1 MSRSRILILVTLV
14 LAALGYA
21 GHRLAERQRQDRGG
35 QVLRIAHT
43 HLETGVREALAAVA
57 AAYEERHPGVA
68 IEQIAVPA
76 SHYTAWLRTRLTGES
91 MPDIATFGNVP
102 EHEFPRYYLPLGP
115 HLDEPNPYN
124 EGTPLA
130 GLRWRDT
137 FLDGLAGPPSFRFN
151 LLENYG
157 ITLAPYSVRILFN
170 VDLLERLAGTRE
182 LPRDYAS
189 FLELCARISAQAPS
203 VRSGVIPIAAAQNN
217 ANLLLSQLFATQ
229 TQRLAMDVERT
240 RRHFCPAM
248 DWQAGF
254 VRGDWSFSSPA
265 VRAALHRL
273 RELGPHLQP
282 GFMQLRDGDAL
293 LSFTSGDAVMI
304 VASSF
309 DAPSIRRAVS
319 FPVGVAPL
327 PIPADPEHSFGPAA
341 ELEDVSSALY
351 QVWRGGNQ
359 ELALDFLRFLT
370 SWEGARLFSER
381 SLWPTSV
388 RDVPVPEEVVP
399 FQPMIDGYPSGIV
412 PWSGTNPQRVFF
424 QNLHRLVRPGASVE
438 AFIEAVETPYAA
450 ANRAELRRGI
460 TSILGNSAQLD
471 TILGAVFHDD
481 PEIELRRLAAVSE
494 SQTLQEAA
502 TAPRQFSIR
511 AGAPPPRTSNT
522 EPPTSNLQDNL

>member
-1 MSRSRILILVTLV
+1 MSRPRILILVTLALV
-14 LAALGYA
+14 ALGYA
-21 GHRLAERQRQDRGG
+21 GHRLAERQRLDRGG
-35 QVLRIAHT
+35 LVLRIAHT
-43 HLETGVREALAAVA
+43 HLETGVRDALAAVA
-57 AAYEERHPGVA
+57 AAYQERRPGVVV
-68 IEQIAVPA
+68 EQIAVPA
-76 SHYTAWLRTRLTGES
+76 SHYPAWLRTRLTGES
-91 MPDIATFGNVP
+91 MPDIATFGRVP

-157 ITLAPYSVRILFN
+157 LTLAPYSVRLLFN

-182 LPRDYAS
+182 LPADYPA
-189 FLELCARISAQAPS
+189 FLALCERIAARAPS
-203 VRSGVIPIAAAQNN
+203 VRPGVIPLAAAQHN
-217 ANLLLSQLFATQ
+217 ADLLLSQLFATQ
-229 TQRLAMDVERT
+229 TQRLAMEVERT
-240 RRHFCPAM
+240 RRHFCPPM
-248 DWQAGF
+248 DWQAGYE
-254 VRGDWSFSSPA
+254 RGDWSFESPA
-265 VRAALHRL
+265 VRAALDRL

-282 GFMQLRDGDAL
+282 GFMQLRDADAL
-293 LSFTSGDAVMI
+293 LSFTAGDAVMI

-309 DAPSIRRAVS
+309 DAPSIRRAAAFS
-319 FPVGVAPL
+319 VGVAPL
-327 PIPADPEHSFGPAA
+327 PIPAEPAHSFGPAA

-388 RDVPVPEEVVP
+388 REVPVPDEVVP

-412 PWSGTNPQRVFF
+412 PWHGTNPQRVIL
-424 QNLHRLVRPGASVE
+424 QNLHRLVRPGASV
-438 AFIEAVETPYAA
+438 ASFVDAVAEPYAA

-460 TSILGNSAQLD
+460 ASILGNSGQLD
-471 TILGAVFHDD
+471 TVLGAVFDDD
-481 PEIELRRLAAVSE
+481 PEVELRRLAAVSE

-502 TAPRQFSIR
+502 TAPRVFSLQ
-511 AGAPPPRTSNT
+511 AGAPPHS
-522 EPPTSNLQDNL
+522 EDQL